1 MQRVTDTSKAVGIT
15 KCGSLRSADSKSVP
29 FEYYLPHDTM
39 HRADYDTMHRADYDT
54 MHRAV
59 YDTMHRAVYD
69 TMHRADYDTMHRADY
84 DTMHRADYAVS
95 SLSISLSHAS
105 ILLKWQNIIQ
115 LFSPSGSHTILV
127 IPYQSVW

>member
-1 MQRVTDTSKAVGIT
+1 MLYLMQRVTDTSKAVGIT
-15 KCGSLRSADSKSVP
+15 KCGSLHSADSKSVP
-29 FEYYLPHDTM
+29 FEYYLPH
-39 HRADYDTMHRADYDT
+39 
-54 MHRAV
+54 
-59 YDTMHRAVYD
+59 
-69 TMHRADYDTMHRADY
+69 